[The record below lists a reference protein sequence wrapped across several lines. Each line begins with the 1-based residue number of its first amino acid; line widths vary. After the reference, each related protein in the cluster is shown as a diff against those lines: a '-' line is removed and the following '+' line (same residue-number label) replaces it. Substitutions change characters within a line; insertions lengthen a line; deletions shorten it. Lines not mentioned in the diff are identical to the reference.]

1 MWKERVKRTLFYVI
15 LALPVI
21 WLTGDII
28 LYLQGNVLAADW
40 ESIFFLRNSPFWS
53 VMLLFLVAVIYW
65 GAVNNYWFKVFKWF
79 EGLRTLNRITQV
91 TLLFSITFYITL
103 FVVALLFPRL
113 TGYTFQ
119 SDWSLLLV
127 AAVPLLALVILVLVE
142 RAASVK
148 AKFAGIEVEFQRII
162 SMPIIQAVKLEEL
175 EKDIIEKGYIYEI
188 HRIVEEIQARQEPP
202 HIFIVRIGRQRRQ
215 MRVEFLTLRDYV
227 YELSRVAPIEYIVFV
242 DENDRYLG
250 FMTVE
255 QFKAKYPKFGI
266 EILLEDFKRDER
278 IYRLWK
284 RFFDESFPEIRDVL
298 ESVRSELVL
307 LLWDPL
313 RDHREITERDLTRL
327 GVLRLYLQ
335 KPTVVEAYR
344 KMVENKVPG
353 IPVVDER
360 GRFLGVVTKDRIVQ
374 EVVLQLLKN
383 DNSAG

>member
-1 MWKERVKRTLFYVI
+1 M
-15 LALPVI
+15 
-21 WLTGDII
+21 
-28 LYLQGNVLAADW
+28 
-40 ESIFFLRNSPFWS
+40 
-53 VMLLFLVAVIYW
+53 
-65 GAVNNYWFKVFKWF
+65 
-79 EGLRTLNRITQV
+79 
-91 TLLFSITFYITL
+91 
-103 FVVALLFPRL
+103 
-113 TGYTFQ
+113 
-119 SDWSLLLV
+119 
-127 AAVPLLALVILVLVE
+127 
-142 RAASVK
+142 
-148 AKFAGIEVEFQRII
+148 
-162 SMPIIQAVKLEEL
+162 EEL

>member
-1 MWKERVKRTLFYVI
+1 M
-15 LALPVI
+15 
-21 WLTGDII
+21 
-28 LYLQGNVLAADW
+28 
-40 ESIFFLRNSPFWS
+40 
-53 VMLLFLVAVIYW
+53 
-65 GAVNNYWFKVFKWF
+65 FKWF